1 MKTLVDEISG
11 RKDFPIFEGTNEQI
25 LEWVEMNLD
34 AFNLN
39 EERSCQVS
47 FDESPNLIVI
57 YGDEDLKV
65 FEIIKVETIKL

>member
-1 MKTLVDEISG
+1 MKTLVNKING

-34 AFNLN
+34 MFELN
-39 EERSCQVS
+39 EARSCEV
-47 FDESPNLIVI
+47 FLFKDEIEIS
-57 YGDEDLKV
+57 GDEDLKI